1 MKKTLTILIALTMLL
16 SVSAC
21 GNSESQQPT
30 DSAISSSQ
38 VPQTEGSSETVA
50 QSSNTK
56 LSGTYNVPLK
66 AIYVDVPNYQEIEEG
81 YTELFIIHDSRYV
94 AVTADRRN
102 DTAKSAKE
110 AHDPA
115 FLKLKQNMQNYEG
128 GINGI
133 TITKDEETT
142 INGIDMYLFEGTINY
157 GTDTKFDGYAKGCA
171 FVLDGIPCEIVGSVI
186 DKSQSQELIAE
197 ISEIVDEMTQTV
209 RSEE

>member
-1 MKKTLTILIALTMLL
+1 MTR
-16 SVSAC
+16 
-21 GNSESQQPT
+21 
-30 DSAISSSQ
+30 
-38 VPQTEGSSETVA
+38 
-50 QSSNTK
+50 
-56 LSGTYNVPLK
+56 TYNVPLK
-66 AIYVDVPNYQEIEEG
+66 KIYVDVPNYQEIEEA

-94 AVTADRRN
+94 TVTADRRN
-102 DTAKSAKE
+102 NTAKSAKE

-115 FLKLKQNMQNYEG
+115 FSKFKLNMQNYEG

-133 TITKDEETT
+133 NITKDEETK

-186 DKSQSQELIAE
+186 DKSQSQALIDE
-197 ISEIVDEMTQTV
+197 ISNIVDEMTQTV

>member
-21 GNSESQQPT
+21 GNSESQQST

-128 GINGI
+128 GINDI

-171 FVLDGIPCEIVGSVI
+171 FVLDGVPCEIVGSVI
-186 DKSQSQELIAE
+186 DKSQSQELIDE

>member
-157 GTDTKFDGYAKGCA
+157 GIDTKFDGYAKGCA

-186 DKSQSQELIAE
+186 DKSQSQELIDE

>member
-30 DSAISSSQ
+30 DSTISSSQ
-38 VPQTEGSSETVA
+38 VSQTEGSSETVA
-50 QSSNTK
+50 QSSSTK

-128 GINGI
+128 GINDI

-171 FVLDGIPCEIVGSVI
+171 FVLDGVPCEIVGSVI

>member
-21 GNSESQQPT
+21 GNSELQQST
-30 DSAISSSQ
+30 SSKSSSSDLSSSQ
-38 VPQTEGSSETVA
+38 TDNSQVSSKSA
-50 QSSNTK
+50 DTK
-56 LSGTYNVPLK
+56 LSRTYKVPLRN
-66 AIYVDVPNYQEIEEG
+66 IYVDIPNYKELEKA
-81 YTELFIIHDSRYV
+81 YTELFIVHDSRYV
-94 AVTADRRN
+94 TFTSARLSKAD
-102 DTAKSAKE
+102 SAKD
-110 AHDPA
+110 AHNVA
-115 FLKLKQNMQNYEG
+115 FKEMIPNMQNYEG

-171 FVLDGIPCEIVGSVI
+171 FVLDGVPCEIVGSVI
-186 DKSQSQELIAE
+186 DKSQSQELIDE

>member
-1 MKKTLTILIALTMLL
+1 MK
-16 SVSAC
+16 
-21 GNSESQQPT
+21 N
-30 DSAISSSQ
+30 
-38 VPQTEGSSETVA
+38 
-50 QSSNTK
+50 
-56 LSGTYNVPLK
+56 
-66 AIYVDVPNYQEIEEG
+66 IYVDVPSYKELEKG

-94 AVTADRRN
+94 TVTADRRN
-102 DTAKSAKE
+102 NTAKSAKE

-115 FLKLKQNMQNYEG
+115 FSKFKLNMQNYEG

-133 TITKDEETT
+133 NITKDEETK

-186 DKSQSQELIAE
+186 DKSQSQALIDE
-197 ISEIVDEMTQTV
+197 ISNIVDEMTQTV

>member
-21 GNSESQQPT
+21 GNSESQKPT

-38 VPQTEGSSETVA
+38 VSQTEGSSETVA
-50 QSSNTK
+50 QSSSTK

-128 GINGI
+128 GINDI

-186 DKSQSQELIAE
+186 DKSQSQDLIDE

>member
-30 DSAISSSQ
+30 DSTISSSQ
-38 VPQTEGSSETVA
+38 VSQTEGSSETVA

-56 LSGTYNVPLK
+56 LSGTYKVPLK
-66 AIYVDVPNYQEIEEG
+66 NIYVDVPNYQEIEQAF
-81 YTELFIIHDSRYV
+81 TELFIIHDSRYV
-94 AVTADRRN
+94 SFTEADGSE
-102 DTAKSAKE
+102 ASSPKE
-110 AHDPA
+110 AHKVA
-115 FLKLKQNMQNYEG
+115 FKEMIPNMQNYEG

-171 FVLDGIPCEIVGSVI
+171 FVLDGVPCEIVGSVI
-186 DKSQSQELIAE
+186 DKSQSQELIDE
-197 ISEIVDEMTQTV
+197 ISEIVDEMIQTV

>member
-21 GNSESQQPT
+21 GNSELQQPT
-30 DSAISSSQ
+30 DSPISSSQ

-186 DKSQSQELIAE
+186 DKSQSQELIDE

>member
-128 GINGI
+128 GINDI
-133 TITKDEETT
+133 TITNDEETT

-171 FVLDGIPCEIVGSVI
+171 FVLDGVPCEIVGSVI
-186 DKSQSQELIAE
+186 DKSQSQELIDE

>member
-16 SVSAC
+16 SVTAC
-21 GNSESQQPT
+21 GNSESQQST
-30 DSAISSSQ
+30 SSKSSSSDLSSSQ
-38 VPQTEGSSETVA
+38 TDNSQVSSKSA
-50 QSSNTK
+50 DTK
-56 LSGTYNVPLK
+56 LSRTYNVPLQK
-66 AIYVDVPNYQEIEEG
+66 IYVDVPNYQEIEQG

-94 AVTADRRN
+94 SVT
-102 DTAKSAKE
+102 SAFDDVANTPKE
-110 AHDPA
+110 AHDVA
-115 FLKLKQNMQNYEG
+115 FKKLKQNMQNYEG

-171 FVLDGIPCEIVGSVI
+171 FVLDGVPCEIVGSVI
-186 DKSQSQELIAE
+186 DKSQSQELIDE
-197 ISEIVDEMTQTV
+197 ISEIVDEMTQSV

>member
-21 GNSESQQPT
+21 GNSESQKPT

-38 VPQTEGSSETVA
+38 VSQTEGSSETVA
-50 QSSNTK
+50 QSSSTK
-56 LSGTYNVPLK
+56 LSGTYKVPLRN
-66 AIYVDVPNYQEIEEG
+66 IYVDTPNYQTIEEA

-94 AVTADRRN
+94 AFTSARLSKAD
-102 DTAKSAKE
+102 SAKD
-110 AHDPA
+110 AHKVA
-115 FLKLKQNMQNYEG
+115 FEELVPNMQDYEG

-171 FVLDGIPCEIVGSVI
+171 FVLDGVPCEIVGSVI
-186 DKSQSQELIAE
+186 DKSQSQELIDE